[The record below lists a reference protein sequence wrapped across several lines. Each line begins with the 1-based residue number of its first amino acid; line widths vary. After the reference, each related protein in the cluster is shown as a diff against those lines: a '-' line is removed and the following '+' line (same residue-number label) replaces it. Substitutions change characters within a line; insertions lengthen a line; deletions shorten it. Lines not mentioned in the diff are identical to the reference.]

1 MRSVPRLLLCFV
13 AALASVN
20 GHAQSAADFV
30 RGPLVALQEPV
41 AAAVAEV
48 RAPALEAHIAFLASP
63 ALEGRGLGSPGFE
76 AAAEYVAAQLALTG
90 IPPLMP
96 VCDGCTGAA
105 AYAQEVPL
113 REVTERTGTLTL
125 TVDDGVTTRARVF
138 ASGVDLVLP
147 NNAAVRVSAPLVFA
161 GYGIREPALDRDD
174 YRGIDA
180 RGKVVVVLAGLP
192 PDPAWQTPEL
202 VKLYAADDLE
212 DRYST
217 KLATAQTLGAAVLVV
232 VEDAS
237 WATRLAEEAL
247 ADRLFESF
255 SDGAAEITPP
265 VVPVSPAVATFL
277 AEAIGTN
284 VTLAEVA
291 PVSLPHVTA
300 ALSVGGKERALASRN
315 IIATLPG
322 SDPELRD
329 EAVILGAHLD
339 HLGRVGAQV
348 YPGADD
354 NASGVAAL
362 LEIARVFGTMEH
374 RPRRTLVFAFW
385 TGEEEGKFGSGHW
398 VRHPMWPLA
407 STVTYINI
415 DMIGHPWLIE
425 EIRELVSGVPSNAA
439 EAFLDGLDP
448 ANLVEVGLPPGNEL
462 LAGTLRTVAL
472 GTGFPLHLD
481 RTDGRN
487 GGSDYRDFARAGLP
501 FLRFFGNFFPGYHE
515 PDDTPDRVDPAQVQ
529 RVARFCLATALLL
542 ADQGSSTSAYQ
553 PRETMVV
560 P

>member
-1 MRSVPRLLLCFV
+1 
-13 AALASVN
+13 
-20 GHAQSAADFV
+20 V
-30 RGPLVALQEPV
+30 RHLSDGDM
-41 AAAVAEV
+41 
-48 RAPALEAHIAFLASP
+48 PALELPAREPLAALPPAYDAQSLKRTVAELADP
-63 ALEGRGLGSPGFE
+63 ALEGRGLGSDGLQRATALVE
-76 AAAEYVAAQLALTG
+76 AR
-90 IPPLMP
+90 
-96 VCDGCTGAA
+96 
-105 AYAQEVPL
+105 L
-113 REVTERTGTLTL
+113 R
-125 TVDDGVTTRARVF
+125 A
-138 ASGVDLVLP
+138 
-147 NNAAVRVSAPLVFA
+147 
-161 GYGIREPALDRDD
+161 
-174 YRGIDA
+174 
-180 RGKVVVVLAGLP
+180 AGLEP
-192 PDPAWQTPEL
+192 
-202 VKLYAADDLE
+202 AADDGIRQSWRWTGGEPAREMELVNLVAQIPGR
-212 DRYST
+212 DP
-217 KLATAQTLGAAVLVV
+217 KLTNQPVLV
-232 VEDAS
+232 
-237 WATRLAEEAL
+237 
-247 ADRLFESF
+247 
-255 SDGAAEITPP
+255 I
-265 VVPVSPAVATFL
+265 
-277 AEAIGTN
+277 
-284 VTLAEVA
+284 
-291 PVSLPHVTA
+291 
-300 ALSVGGKERALASRN
+300 
-315 IIATLPG
+315 
-322 SDPELRD
+322 
-329 EAVILGAHLD
+329 AHLD
-339 HLGRVGAQV
+339 HLGHGWPDVREGNENQV
-348 YPGADD
+348 HPGADD

-385 TGEEEGKFGSGHW
+385 TGEEEGKFGSGYW

-425 EIRELVSGVPSNAA
+425 EIRELVSGVPSDAA

>member
-1 MRSVPRLLLCFV
+1 M
-13 AALASVN
+13 
-20 GHAQSAADFV
+20 
-30 RGPLVALQEPV
+30 
-41 AAAVAEV
+41 
-48 RAPALEAHIAFLASP
+48 RAPALAAHIAFLASP
-63 ALEGRGLGSPGFE
+63 ALEGRGLGSPGLE

-90 IPPLMP
+90 IPPLMT

-113 REVTERTGTLTL
+113 REVTERHGTLTL

-147 NNAAVRVSAPLVFA
+147 DVAAVRVSAPVVFA
-161 GYGIREPALDRDD
+161 GYGIRDPALGRDD
-174 YRGIDA
+174 YRGIDV

-202 VKLYAADDLE
+202 MELYAADDRE
-212 DRYST
+212 DRYRA
-217 KLATAQTLGAAVLVV
+217 KVETAQALGAAVVV
-232 VEDAS
+232 AVEDAS
-237 WATRLAEEAL
+237 WAIRMAEEAP
-247 ADRLFESF
+247 ADRLFEPF
-255 SDGAAEITPP
+255 SDGTAEITPP

-277 AEAIGTN
+277 AAAIGTD

-291 PVSLPHVTA
+291 PISLPNVTA

-329 EAVILGAHLD
+329 QAVILGAHLD

-374 RPRRTLVFAFW
+374 RPRRTLIFAFW

-425 EIRELVSGVPSNAA
+425 EIRELVSGIPSDAA

-448 ANLVEVGLPPGNEL
+448 ADLVEVGLPPGNEL
-462 LAGTLRTVAL
+462 LARTLRTVAL
-472 GTGFPLHLD
+472 GTGLPLHLD